1 MAIPA
6 SRIANVV
13 PSVLAA
19 AGSALDLNGLILS
32 ENAAIPSGTL
42 MPFST
47 AADVGAFF
55 GLTSTEYLM
64 SQIYFEG
71 QNGATTT
78 PGKLYFGA
86 YSATPTAAFLRSGS
100 LAGMSLTQLQAL
112 SGTLTVTIDG
122 TPNTSASINLSS
134 ASSFTAAAA
143 TIEAAFTSPDFTVDF
158 DTQLSAFVF
167 TSNTT
172 GTSSTAAY
180 ATTGTLATGLNL
192 TQATGAVIS
201 QGAVASTPATAMP
214 VFAAAAGDWAGFSTT
229 WEPVLA
235 DKEAFS
241 AWTAVQGRRYFY
253 AGYDTDVNALTAGN
267 TQTWLAAV
275 IAANEDGTIGIWSA
289 NDAEGALE
297 AAAVLGWAASLNF
310 TQTNGRTTLAE
321 RSFSGLT
328 PTVTTS
334 AAASALEA
342 NGYNYYGDFA
352 TSSTQ
357 WQFFYNGSITGQYD
371 WADSYVCQIKLNADL
386 QDAMMNLL
394 TSVNSIPY
402 NAAGYAL
409 IHAALADPINA
420 ALNFGTI
427 RTGITLSAS
436 QVQELYNAVG
446 ADVSQALNASGY
458 YLDIKD
464 AAPSTRV
471 ARQSPPMTLFYNDGG
486 SVQALSLA
494 SVEVQ

>member
-6 SRIANVV
+6 SRIANVI

-32 ENAAIPSGTL
+32 ENASIPSGTML
-42 MPFST
+42 PFAT

-86 YSATPTAAFLRSGS
+86 YSETPTAAFLRSGS
-100 LAGMSLTQLQAL
+100 LADMTLTQLQAL
-112 SGTLTVTIDG
+112 TGTLTVTIDG
-122 TPNTSASINLSS
+122 TPNTSASINLSAATSFAS
-134 ASSFTAAAA
+134 AAT
-143 TIEAAFTSPDFTVDF
+143 TIEAAFTAPDFTLAYDA
-158 DTQLSAFVF
+158 QLSAFVF

-172 GTSSTAAY
+172 GAASTATY
-180 ATTGTLATGLNL
+180 ATGTLAAGLNL
-192 TQATGAVIS
+192 TQATGAVLS

-229 WEPVLA
+229 FEPVLA

-241 AWTAVQGRRYFY
+241 AWTAVQGKRYFY

-267 TQTWLAAV
+267 TATWLAAV
-275 IAANEDGTIGIWSA
+275 IAANEDGTIGIWAA

-297 AAAVLGWAASLNF
+297 AAAVLGWAASQNF
-310 TQTNGRTTLAE
+310 TQKEGRTNLAE

-334 AAASALEA
+334 AQASALET
-342 NGYNYYGDFA
+342 NGYNYYGAFA

-357 WQFFYNGSITGQYD
+357 WQFFYPGSITGQYK

-386 QDAMMNLL
+386 QDAMMTLL

-402 NAAGYAL
+402 NAAGYSL

-420 ALNFGTI
+420 AVNFGTI
-427 RTGITLSAS
+427 RIGIPLSAS
-436 QVQELYNAVG
+436 QVQQLYNAVG
-446 ADVSQALNASGY
+446 FDVSQPLNASGY

-471 ARQSPPMTLFYNDGG
+471 ARQSPPMTLYYNDGG

>member
-6 SRIANVV
+6 SRIANVI

-19 AGSALDLNGLILS
+19 AGAALDLNGLILS
-32 ENAAIPSGTL
+32 ENASIPSGTL
-42 MPFST
+42 LPFAT

-78 PGKLYFGA
+78 PGKLYFGV
-86 YSATPTAAFLRSGS
+86 YSETPTAAFLRSGS
-100 LAGMSLTQLQAL
+100 LAGMSLTQLKAL
-112 SGTLTVTIDG
+112 TGTLTVTIDG
-122 TPNTSASINLSS
+122 TANTSASINLSS
-134 ASSFTAAAA
+134 ATSFASAA
-143 TIEAAFTSPDFTVDF
+143 TIIDAAFTSPDFTLAYDA
-158 DTQLSAFVF
+158 QLSAFVF
-167 TSNTT
+167 TSDTT
-172 GTSSTAAY
+172 GATSTATY
-180 ATTGTLATGLNL
+180 ATGPLAAGLNL
-192 TQATGAVIS
+192 TQATGAVLS
-201 QGAVASTPATAMP
+201 QGVIAQTPATAMP
-214 VFAAAAGDWAGFSTT
+214 VFAAAAGDWAGFTTT

-241 AWTAVQGRRYFY
+241 AWTGVQGRRYFY
-253 AGYDTDVNALTAGN
+253 AGYDTDVNALTQGSTA
-267 TQTWLAAV
+267 TWLAAV
-275 IAANEDGTIGIWSA
+275 IAANEDGTIGIWA
-289 NDAEGALE
+289 QNDAEGALE

-357 WQFFYNGSITGQYD
+357 WQFFYPGSITGEYK
-371 WADSYVCQIKLNADL
+371 WADSYVCQIKFNADL

-420 ALNFGTI
+420 AANFGTI
-427 RTGITLSAS
+427 RTGINLSAS
-436 QVQELYNAVG
+436 QVQELFNAIG
-446 ADVSQALNASGY
+446 FDVQQPINASGY

-464 AAPSTRV
+464 APASTRV
-471 ARQSPPMTLFYNDGG
+471 ARQSPPMTLYYTDGG

-494 SVEVQ
+494 SIEVQ

>member
-6 SRIANVV
+6 SRIASVI
-13 PSVLAA
+13 PSVLSA
-19 AGSALDLNGLILS
+19 AGAALDLNGLILS
-32 ENAAIPSGTL
+32 QSTSIPSGTML
-42 MPFST
+42 PFST
-47 AADVGAFF
+47 AADVGDFF

-64 SQIYFEG
+64 AQIYFEG

-86 YSATPTAAFLRSGS
+86 YSETASSAFLRSGS
-100 LAGMSLTQLQAL
+100 LAGMTLTQLQAL
-112 SGTLTVTIDG
+112 TGTLTVTIDG
-122 TPNTSASINLSS
+122 TPNTSSSINLSG
-134 ASSFTAAAA
+134 ASSFAAAA
-143 TIEAAFTSPDFTVDF
+143 TTIEAAFTSPDFTLDY
-158 DTQLSAFVF
+158 DAQLSAFVF

-172 GTSSTAAY
+172 GATSTATY
-180 ATTGTLATGLNL
+180 ATGTIAAGLNL
-192 TQATGAVIS
+192 TQATGAVVS

-229 WEPVLA
+229 FEPELA

-241 AWTAVQGRRYFY
+241 AWTAVQGKRYFY
-253 AGYDTDVNALTAGN
+253 AGYDTDVNALTQGSNN
-267 TQTWLAAV
+267 TWITAV
-275 IAANEDGTIGIWSA
+275 LAANEDGTIPVWAA

-328 PTVTTS
+328 PTVTS
-334 AAASALEA
+334 DEQASALQA

-357 WQFFYNGSITGQYD
+357 WQFFYPGSITGQYK
-371 WADSYVCQIKLNADL
+371 WADSYVCQIKFNADL

-394 TSVNSIPY
+394 TSMGSIPY
-402 NAAGYAL
+402 NAAGYSL
-409 IHAALADPINA
+409 IHAALADPIEVHK
-420 ALNFGTI
+420 NFGTI
-427 RTGITLSAS
+427 RTDITLSAS
-436 QVQELYNAVG
+436 QVQELFNAVG
-446 ADVSQALNASGY
+446 FDVSQPINAAGY

-464 AAPSTRV
+464 APASTRV
-471 ARQSPPMTLFYNDGG
+471 ARQSPPMTLYYTDGQ

-494 SVEVQ
+494 SIEVA

>member
-6 SRIANVV
+6 SRIANVI
-13 PSVLAA
+13 PSVLSA

-32 ENAAIPSGTL
+32 QSASLVSGAL
-42 MPFST
+42 QPFAT

-55 GLTSTEYLM
+55 GLTSTEYKM
-64 SQIYFEG
+64 AQIYFEG

-86 YSATPTAAFLRSGS
+86 YNEAATAAFLRSGS
-100 LAGMSLTQLQAL
+100 LADMTLTQLQAL
-112 SGTLTVTIDG
+112 TGTLSVTIDG
-122 TPNTSASINLSS
+122 TANTSASIVLSG
-134 ASSFTAAAA
+134 ASSFAAAA
-143 TIEAAFTSPDFTVDF
+143 TTIEAAFTSPDFTVTYDA
-158 DTQLSAFVF
+158 QLSAFVF

-172 GTSSTAAY
+172 GATSTATY
-180 ATTGTLATGLNL
+180 ATGTLAAGLNL

-201 QGAVASTPATAMP
+201 QGADAQTPATAMP
-214 VFAAAAGDWAGFSTT
+214 AFAAAAGDWAGFATT
-229 WEPVLA
+229 FEPLIA

-241 AWTAVQGRRYFY
+241 AWTAVQGKRYFY
-253 AGYDTDVNALTAGN
+253 AGFDTDVNALTAGN
-267 TQTWLAAV
+267 TETWLSQV
-275 IAANEDGTIGIWSA
+275 IAANDDGTIGIWAA

-310 TQTNGRTTLAE
+310 TQTNGRATLAE

-328 PTVTTS
+328 PTVTTG
-334 AAASALEA
+334 AQASALEA

-357 WQFFYNGSITGQYD
+357 WQFFYPGSITGQYK

-394 TSVNSIPY
+394 TSVGSIPY
-402 NAAGYAL
+402 NAAGYSL
-409 IHAALADPINA
+409 IHAALADPVNA
-420 ALNFGTI
+420 AANFGTI

-446 ADVSQALNASGY
+446 FDVSQPLNASGW

-471 ARQSPPMTLFYNDGG
+471 ARQSPPMTLYYNDGG
-486 SVQALSLA
+486 SIQALSLA

>member
-6 SRIANVV
+6 SRIANVI
-13 PSVLAA
+13 PSVLSA

-32 ENAAIPSGTL
+32 QSASLASGAL
-42 MPFST
+42 QPFAN

-64 SQIYFEG
+64 AQIYFEG

-86 YSATPTAAFLRSGS
+86 YSETATAAFLRSGS
-100 LAGMSLTQLQAL
+100 LADMTLTQLQAL
-112 SGTLTVTIDG
+112 TGTLTVTIDG
-122 TPNTSASINLSS
+122 TPNTSASINLSG

-143 TIEAAFTSPDFTVDF
+143 TIEAAFTSPDFTVEF

-167 TSNTT
+167 TS
-172 GTSSTAAY
+172 SSTGATSTATY
-180 ATTGTLATGLNL
+180 ATGTLAAGLNL
-192 TQATGAVIS
+192 TQATGAVVS
-201 QGAVASTPATAMP
+201 QGADAATPATAMP
-214 VFAAAAGDWAGFSTT
+214 VFVAAAGDWTGFATT
-229 WEPVLA
+229 FEPVLA

-241 AWTAVQGRRYFY
+241 AWTAVQGKRYFY
-253 AGYDTDVNALTAGN
+253 AGFDTDVNALTAGS
-267 TQTWLAAV
+267 TATWVAAV
-275 IAANEDGTIGIWSA
+275 LAANEDGTIPIWAA

-310 TQTNGRTTLAE
+310 TQTSGRTTLAE

-328 PTVTTS
+328 PTVTS
-334 AAASALEA
+334 DAQASALQA

-357 WQFFYNGSITGQYD
+357 WQFFYPGSITGQYK

-386 QDAMMNLL
+386 QDAMMSLL
-394 TSVNSIPY
+394 TSVGSIPY
-402 NAAGYAL
+402 NAAGYSL
-409 IHAALADPINA
+409 IHAALAGPVTA
-420 ALNFGTI
+420 ATNFGTI
-427 RTGITLSAS
+427 RTGITLSAA

-446 ADVSQALNASGY
+446 FDVSQPLNASGW

-464 AAPSTRV
+464 APASTRV
-471 ARQSPPMTLFYNDGG
+471 ARQSPPMTLYYNDGG
-486 SVQALSLA
+486 SIQALSLA

>member
-6 SRIANVV
+6 SRIASVI
-13 PSVLAA
+13 PSVLSA

-32 ENAAIPSGTL
+32 QNASIPIGAML
-42 MPFST
+42 PFES
-47 AADVGAFF
+47 AADVGSFF

-64 SQIYFEG
+64 AEIYFQG
-71 QNGATTT
+71 PNGATTT

-86 YSATPTAAFLRSGS
+86 YAEAAVGAWLRSGS
-100 LAGMSLTQLQAL
+100 LASMALTQLQAL
-112 SGTLTVTIDG
+112 TGTLTVTIDG
-122 TPNTSASINLSS
+122 TPNTSASINLSG
-134 ASSFTAAAA
+134 ASSFSAAAA
-143 TIEAAFTSPDFTVDF
+143 TIEAAFTSPDFAVTWNA
-158 DTQLSAFVF
+158 QISAFVF
-167 TSNTT
+167 TSSTT
-172 GTSSTAAY
+172 GAASTATY
-180 ATTGTLATGLNL
+180 ATGTLAAGLNL

-201 QGAVASTPATAMP
+201 QGSDAATPGTAMP

-229 WEPVLA
+229 WEPITA

-241 AWTAVQGRRYFY
+241 AWTGLQGRRYFY

-267 TQTWLAAV
+267 TQTWLYAV
-275 IAANEDGTIGIWSA
+275 QQANEDGTIAIWAA

-297 AAAVLGWAASLNF
+297 AAAVLSWAASLNF
-310 TQTNGRTTLAE
+310 IMANGRSTLAE

-328 PTVTTS
+328 PTVTS
-334 AAASALEA
+334 NANAAALEA

-357 WQFFYNGSITGQYD
+357 WQFFYKGQITGQYE

-394 TSVNSIPY
+394 TAVGSIPY
-402 NAAGYAL
+402 NAQGYSL
-409 IHAALADPINA
+409 IHAALADPITA
-420 ALNFGTI
+420 AANFGTI
-427 RTGITLSAS
+427 RTGVTLSAS
-436 QVQELYNAVG
+436 QVQDLYNAIG
-446 ADVSQALNASGY
+446 ADVSQSLNAAGW

-471 ARQSPPMTLFYNDGG
+471 ARQSPPMTLYYNDGG

-494 SVEVQ
+494 SIEVQ

>member
-6 SRIANVV
+6 SRIANVI

-32 ENAAIPSGTL
+32 ENASIPSGAL
-42 MPFST
+42 LPFAN

-86 YSATPTAAFLRSGS
+86 YSETPTAAFLRSGS
-100 LAGMSLTQLQAL
+100 LASMTLAQLQAL
-112 SGTLTVTIDG
+112 TGTLTVTIDG
-122 TPNTSASINLSS
+122 TPNTSSSINLSG
-134 ASSFTAAAA
+134 ASSFSAAAA
-143 TIEAAFTSPDFTVDF
+143 TILAAFTSPDFTLAYDP
-158 DTQLSAFVF
+158 QLSAFVF
-167 TSNTT
+167 TSDTT
-172 GTSSTAAY
+172 GETSTSTY
-180 ATTGTLATGLNL
+180 ATGTLAAGLNL
-192 TQATGAVIS
+192 TQATGAVLS
-201 QGAVASTPATAMP
+201 QGAVASTPETAMP

-229 WEPVLA
+229 FEPVLA

-253 AGYDTDVNALTAGN
+253 AGFDTDVNALTAGN
-267 TQTWLAAV
+267 TETWLSAV
-275 IAANEDGTIGIWSA
+275 IAANEDGTIGIWA
-289 NDAEGALE
+289 ATDAEGALE

-328 PTVTTS
+328 PSVTTS

-357 WQFFYNGSITGQYD
+357 WQFFYPGSITGEYK
-371 WADSYVCQIKLNADL
+371 WADSYVCQIKFNADL

-394 TSVNSIPY
+394 TSVGSIPY
-402 NAAGYAL
+402 NAAGYSL

-420 ALNFGTI
+420 AANFGTI
-427 RTGITLSAS
+427 RTDITLSAL
-436 QVQELYNAVG
+436 QAQELYNAIG
-446 ADVSQALNASGY
+446 HDVTQAINASGY

-464 AAPSTRV
+464 APASTRV
-471 ARQSPPMTLFYNDGG
+471 ARQSPPMTLYYTDGG

-494 SVEVQ
+494 SIEVQ

>member
-13 PSVLAA
+13 PSVLSAS
-19 AGSALDLNGLILS
+19 GSALDLNGLILS
-32 ENAAIPSGTL
+32 QAASLVSGAL
-42 MPFST
+42 QPFAN

-64 SQIYFEG
+64 AQIYFEG

-86 YSATPTAAFLRSGS
+86 YSETATAAFLRSGS
-100 LAGMSLTQLQAL
+100 LASMTLAQLQAL
-112 SGTLTVTIDG
+112 TGTLTVTIDG
-122 TPNTSASINLSS
+122 TANTSASIVLTGVT
-134 ASSFTAAAA
+134 SFTAAAA
-143 TIEAAFTSPDFTVDF
+143 AIEAAFTSPDFTVEF

-172 GTSSTAAY
+172 GEASTATY
-180 ATTGTLATGLNL
+180 ATGTLAASLNL
-192 TQATGAVIS
+192 TQATGAVLS
-201 QGAVASTPATAMP
+201 QGADASTPGASMP

-229 WEPVLA
+229 FEPVLA

-241 AWTAVQGRRYFY
+241 AWTAVQGKRYFY
-253 AGYDTDVNALTAGN
+253 AGFDTDVNALTAGN
-267 TQTWLAAV
+267 TATWVSAV
-275 IAANEDGTIGIWSA
+275 LAANEDGTIPIWAA

-310 TQTNGRTTLAE
+310 TQKNGRATLAE

-334 AAASALEA
+334 AQASALEA
-342 NGYNYYGDFA
+342 NGYNYYGNFA

-357 WQFFYNGSITGQYD
+357 WQFFYPGSITGEYK

-394 TSVNSIPY
+394 TSVGSIPY
-402 NAAGYAL
+402 NAAGYSL
-409 IHAALADPINA
+409 IHAALADPVNA
-420 ALNFGTI
+420 ATNFGTI

-446 ADVSQALNASGY
+446 FDVSQALNAAGW

-471 ARQSPPMTLFYNDGG
+471 ARQSPPMTLYYNDGG
-486 SVQALSLA
+486 SIQALSLA

>member
-13 PSVLAA
+13 PSVLSA

-32 ENAAIPSGTL
+32 QSASLVSGAL
-42 MPFST
+42 QSFAT

-55 GLTSTEYLM
+55 GLTSTEYKM
-64 SQIYFEG
+64 AQIYFEG

-86 YSATPTAAFLRSGS
+86 YSETETAAFLRSGS
-100 LAGMSLTQLQAL
+100 LASMTLAQLQAL
-112 SGTLTVTIDG
+112 TGTLTVTIDG
-122 TPNTSASINLSS
+122 TPNTSASIVLTG
-134 ASSFTAAAA
+134 ATSFTAAAA

-172 GTSSTAAY
+172 GTASTATY
-180 ATTGTLATGLNL
+180 ATGTLAAGLNL
-192 TQATGAVIS
+192 TQATGAVLS
-201 QGAVASTPATAMP
+201 QGADASTPATAMP

-229 WEPVLA
+229 FEPVLV

-241 AWTAVQGRRYFY
+241 AWTAVQGKRYFY
-253 AGYDTDVNALTAGN
+253 AGFDTDVNALTAGSTN
-267 TQTWLAAV
+267 TWVAAV
-275 IAANEDGTIGIWSA
+275 LAANEDGTIPIWAA

-310 TQTNGRTTLAE
+310 TQTNGRATLAE

-334 AAASALEA
+334 AQASALEA

-357 WQFFYNGSITGQYD
+357 WQFFYPGSITGQYK
-371 WADSYVCQIKLNADL
+371 WADSYVSQIKLNADL

-394 TSVNSIPY
+394 TSVGSIPY
-402 NAAGYAL
+402 NAAGYSL

-420 ALNFGTI
+420 AANFGTI

-446 ADVSQALNASGY
+446 FDVSQPLNASGW

-471 ARQSPPMTLFYNDGG
+471 ARQSPPMTLYYNDGG
-486 SVQALSLA
+486 SIQALSLA

>member
-6 SRIANVV
+6 SRIASVI
-13 PSVLAA
+13 PSVLSA

-32 ENAAIPSGTL
+32 QNASLPSGTL
-42 MPFST
+42 MPFSK

-71 QNGATTT
+71 QVGATTT

-86 YSATPTAAFLRSGS
+86 YSETASSAFLRSGS
-100 LAGMSLTQLQAL
+100 LAGMTLTQLQAL
-112 SGTLTVTIDG
+112 TGTLTVTIDG
-122 TPNTSASINLSS
+122 TPNTSASITLTG
-134 ASSFTAAAA
+134 ATSFTAAAA
-143 TIEAAFTSPDFTVDF
+143 TIEAAFTSPDFAVTYNA
-158 DTQLSAFVF
+158 QLNAFVF
-167 TSNTT
+167 TSSTT
-172 GTSSTAAY
+172 GATSTATY
-180 ATTGTLATGLNL
+180 ATGTIAAGLNL
-192 TQATGAVIS
+192 TQATGAVVS

-229 WEPVLA
+229 FEPELA

-241 AWTAVQGRRYFY
+241 AWTAVQGKRYFY
-253 AGYDTDVNALTAGN
+253 AGYDTDVNALTQGSTN
-267 TQTWLAAV
+267 TWVAAV
-275 IAANEDGTIGIWSA
+275 LAANEDGTIPIWAA

-328 PTVTTS
+328 PTVTS
-334 AAASALEA
+334 DAQASALQA

-357 WQFFYNGSITGQYD
+357 WQFFYPGSITGQYK

-394 TSVNSIPY
+394 TSVGSIPY
-402 NAAGYAL
+402 NSNGYAL
-409 IHAALADPINA
+409 IHSALADPINA
-420 ALNFGTI
+420 AANFGTI
-427 RTGITLSAS
+427 RTDITLSAS
-436 QVQELYNAVG
+436 QVQELFNAVG
-446 ADVSQALNASGY
+446 FDVSQPINAAGY

-464 AAPSTRV
+464 APASTRV
-471 ARQSPPMTLFYNDGG
+471 ARQSPPMTLYYTDGG

-494 SVEVQ
+494 SIEVA

>member
-6 SRIANVV
+6 SRIASVI
-13 PSVLAA
+13 PSVLSA
-19 AGSALDLNGLILS
+19 AGAALDLNGLILS
-32 ENAAIPSGTL
+32 ENASIPSGTM
-42 MPFST
+42 MPFAN

-55 GLTSTEYLM
+55 GLTSTEYQM
-64 SQIYFEG
+64 AQIYFEG

-78 PGKLYFGA
+78 PGKVYFGA
-86 YSATPTAAFLRSGS
+86 YSAAASSAFLRSGS

-112 SGTLTVTIDG
+112 TGTLTVTIDG
-122 TPNTSASINLSS
+122 TPNTSSSINLSS
-134 ASSFTAAAA
+134 ASSFSAAA
-143 TIEAAFTSPDFTVDF
+143 TAIEAAFTSPDFTLEY

-172 GTSSTAAY
+172 GATSTATY
-180 ATTGTLATGLNL
+180 ATGTLAAGLNL
-192 TQATGAVIS
+192 TQATGAVLS
-201 QGAVASTPATAMP
+201 QGAAASTPATSMP
-214 VFAAAAGDWAGFSTT
+214 VFAAAAGDWAGFATT

-241 AWTAVQGRRYFY
+241 AWTAVQGKRYFY
-253 AGYDTDVNALTAGN
+253 AGYDTDVNALTSGS
-267 TQTWLAAV
+267 TETWLAAV
-275 IAANEDGTIGIWSA
+275 IAANEDGTIGIWAA

-334 AAASALEA
+334 AQASALEA

-357 WQFFYNGSITGQYD
+357 WQFFYPGSITGEYK
-371 WADSYVCQIKLNADL
+371 WADSYVCQIKFNADL

-394 TSVNSIPY
+394 TSVGSIPY
-402 NAAGYAL
+402 NPAGYSL
-409 IHAALADPINA
+409 IHAALADPITA
-420 ALNFGTI
+420 ASNFGTI
-427 RTGITLSAS
+427 RTDITLSAS
-436 QVQELYNAVG
+436 QVQELFNAIG
-446 ADVSQALNASGY
+446 FDVSQPINAAGY

-471 ARQSPPMTLFYNDGG
+471 ARQSPPMTLYYTDGG

-494 SVEVQ
+494 SIEVQ

>member
-6 SRIANVV
+6 SRIANVI
-13 PSVLAA
+13 PSVLSA

-32 ENAAIPSGTL
+32 QSASLVSGAL
-42 MPFST
+42 QSFAT

-55 GLTSTEYLM
+55 GLTSTEYKM
-64 SQIYFEG
+64 AQIYFEG

-86 YSATPTAAFLRSGS
+86 YSETATAAFLRSGS
-100 LAGMSLTQLQAL
+100 LASMTLAQLQAL
-112 SGTLTVTIDG
+112 TGTLTVTIDG
-122 TPNTSASINLSS
+122 TPNTSASIVLTG
-134 ASSFTAAAA
+134 ATSFTAAAA

-172 GTSSTAAY
+172 GTASTATY
-180 ATTGTLATGLNL
+180 ATGTLAAGLNL
-192 TQATGAVIS
+192 TQATGAVLS
-201 QGAVASTPATAMP
+201 QGADASTPATAMP

-229 WEPVLA
+229 FEPVLV

-241 AWTAVQGRRYFY
+241 AWTAVQGKRYFY
-253 AGYDTDVNALTAGN
+253 AGFDTDVNALTAGSTN
-267 TQTWLAAV
+267 TWVAAV
-275 IAANEDGTIGIWSA
+275 LAANEDGTIPIWAA

-310 TQTNGRTTLAE
+310 TQTNGRATLAE

-334 AAASALEA
+334 AQASALEA

-357 WQFFYNGSITGQYD
+357 WQFFYPGSITGQYK
-371 WADSYVCQIKLNADL
+371 WADSYVSQIKLNADL

-394 TSVNSIPY
+394 TSVGSIPY
-402 NAAGYAL
+402 NAAGYSL

-420 ALNFGTI
+420 AANFGTI

-446 ADVSQALNASGY
+446 FDVSQPLNASGW

-471 ARQSPPMTLFYNDGG
+471 ARQSPPMTLYYNDGG
-486 SVQALSLA
+486 SIQALSLA